1 MIYILANLN
10 FEWSFIHSGS
20 LVVHFVSFVLF
31 LFYTNFL
38 KTEYCKM
45 GFCCTRFANGLV
57 RVGVKSYKSRMRDM
71 RNLEIAQITKSKLRA
86 TVLTVYPPVT

>member
-1 MIYILANLN
+1 
-10 FEWSFIHSGS
+10 
-20 LVVHFVSFVLF
+20 
-31 LFYTNFL
+31 
-38 KTEYCKM
+38 M